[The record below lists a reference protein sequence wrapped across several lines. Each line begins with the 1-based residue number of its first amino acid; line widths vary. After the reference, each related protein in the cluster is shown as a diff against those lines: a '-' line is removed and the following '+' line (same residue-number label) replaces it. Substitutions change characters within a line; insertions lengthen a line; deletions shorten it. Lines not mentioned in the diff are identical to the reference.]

1 MKQQMSFKQAVEDPN
16 RPLSITPREWMYAVQ
31 AQLQEQNQL
40 VDQTINRI
48 ASQQKK
54 KKVQVQD
61 GMEKIQIGIDQ
72 IVSGIKIVNQ
82 GLIDANIADLK
93 PMQRKIVDKV
103 KQLLETAIQPYM
115 VDMIEQMDKL
125 QNEE

>member
-1 MKQQMSFKQAVEDPN
+1 MSFKQAVEDPN